1 MLRALIIEDEPVIGL
16 LLQQILGTMG
26 HVTVGIEGTEAG
38 AVAAAERLLPS
49 LLLVDFRLRQGTGA
63 GALQRILA
71 ARFVPHVLMSGD
83 GLELAGTPGCARIQK
98 PFSDRDLERAI
109 AQATGVEWPGLT

>member
-16 LLQQILGTMG
+16 LLRHLLEMMG

-38 AVAAAERLLPS
+38 AIAAAERLDPS

-63 GALQRILA
+63 GALRRILE
-71 ARFVPHVLMSGD
+71 ARFVPHVLMGGD
-83 GLELAGTPGCARIQK
+83 GLERATTPGCARIQK

-109 AQATGVEWPGLT
+109 AQATGIEWSGRA